1 MYQFASKRNPG
12 GIIRMPS
19 ERGAERLRRQGFAEI
34 TPEPEPV
41 DEDIEAGGEDG

>member
-12 GIIRMPS
+12 GIIRMSS
-19 ERGAERLRRQGFAEI
+19 ERGADRLRRQGFAEI

-41 DEDIEAGGEDG
+41 DEGDETEGDDG